1 MAAHHASF
9 NKRGDKMARDDRRM
23 FLTMGFGVIGAA
35 LLGESNDLILQYIMG
50 EMARLAG
57 ELQRS
62 GLRADTLAA
71 LARTFR
77 LHVAHAKMT
86 DLDTTLKKATTRTVA
101 SIGMEAL
108 IDRASSATMMDR
120 HHQTLRAFGLDG
132 LPHDT
137 FSRDAHRAAV
147 IRLQTSGVT
156 PTLQQVVNALGRLSA
171 TVAKLTTPLGAA
183 RVQGTCQSFRVICNI
198 LGPLADAL
206 CAVTLVQPEMAPLCA
221 VLQLE
226 QAAACFIAS
235 MNGC

>member
-1 MAAHHASF
+1 MAT
-9 NKRGDKMARDDRRM
+9 DDRRT
-23 FLTMGFGVIGAA
+23 FLMMGFGVIGAP
-35 LLGESNDLILQYIMG
+35 LLGESNDLILQHITG
-50 EMARLAG
+50 EVARLAG

-71 LARTFR
+71 LARIFR

-86 DLDTTLKKATTRTVA
+86 DLDTTLKKATTRIVA
-101 SIGMEAL
+101 GIGAEAL
-108 IDRASSATMMDR
+108 VDRASSPIMMGR
-120 HHQTLRAFGLDG
+120 HHRTLRAFGLDRI
-132 LPHDT
+132 PHEI

-156 PTLQQVVNALGRLSA
+156 PTLRQAVDALGRLSA

-221 VLQLE
+221 VLQVE